1 MSIDGNV
8 YVVRLIELSFSELD
22 LDNESRI
29 CWPEIVNGQQMP
41 LIDGAFTLYDVM
53 NKESLVQV
61 PETLSEF
68 ARRAQTVDD
77 EIADHT
83 SGGIYNASIPFIL
96 VACKCDFP
104 STHRHVDPAGVEK
117 RAKALIGDI
126 TAFQTSKAQ
135 PDSQK
140 RCVAVLLRAIVS
152 MRNREYHLLPVSKLS
167 LLSPKKS
174 QVRGTS
180 AQVGKTMQGAAYGHL
195 PYRNR
200 GPAHRDHGLFQLFVF
215 GKIPRW
221 SSRA

>member
-29 CWPEIVNGQQMP
+29 CWPDTANGQAMP
-41 LIDGAFTLYDVM
+41 YIDGAFTLYDVM

-61 PETLSEF
+61 PETLSKSLYTLMQSL
-68 ARRAQTVDD
+68 RRGSRLIQ
-77 EIADHT
+77 HL
-83 SGGIYNASIPFIL
+83 GGIYNASIPFIL

-104 STHRHVDPAGVEK
+104 STHRHVDPSGVEK

-126 TAFQTSKAQ
+126 TAFETSKSK

-152 MRNREYHLLPVSKLS
+152 MRNRKCDSFASSIAKSHPSGFCSLFLQGVCRVLHSLSPLVIFHHLLFF
-167 LLSPKKS
+167 
-174 QVRGTS
+174 R
-180 AQVGKTMQGAAYGHL
+180 
-195 PYRNR
+195 
-200 GPAHRDHGLFQLFVF
+200 
-215 GKIPRW
+215 
-221 SSRA
+221 